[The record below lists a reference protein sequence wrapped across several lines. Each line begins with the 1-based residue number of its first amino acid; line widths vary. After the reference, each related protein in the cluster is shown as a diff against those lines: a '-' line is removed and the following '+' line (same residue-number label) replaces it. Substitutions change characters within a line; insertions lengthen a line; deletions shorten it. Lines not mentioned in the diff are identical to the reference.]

1 MIREIVKDESF
12 LKKPA
17 EKAGKEDLNLAA
29 DLADT
34 LRFHSEHCLGMAA
47 NMIGRN
53 VAVIAVQCP
62 GMPLPLVMLN
72 PEIMERE
79 GQRVMMEGCLS
90 LDGQR
95 PALRAEKI
103 TVRYQTMNL
112 DWKQGEYR
120 GLAAQVIQH
129 EVDHLRGILI

>member
-17 EKAGKEDLNLAA
+17 EKAGKEDLNVAA

-34 LRFHSEHCLGMAA
+34 LRFHSDHCLGMAA

>member
-17 EKAGKEDLNLAA
+17 EKAGKEDLNVAA

-47 NMIGRN
+47 NIIGRN
-53 VAVIAVQCP
+53 VAVIAVQCL

-95 PALRAEKI
+95 PALRTEKI

-120 GLAAQVIQH
+120 GLAAQAIQH

>member
-1 MIREIVKDESF
+1 MVQPVVHDPLFLAVKSD
-12 LKKPA
+12 PA
-17 EKAGKEDLNLAA
+17 GAEDLETAA

-120 GLAAQVIQH
+120 GLAGQAIQH

>member
-17 EKAGKEDLNLAA
+17 EKAGKEDLNVAA

-72 PEIMERE
+72 PEIIERE

>member
-17 EKAGKEDLNLAA
+17 EKAGKEDLNVAA

>member
-17 EKAGKEDLNLAA
+17 EKAGKEDLNVAA

-34 LRFHSEHCLGMAA
+34 LRFHSEYCLGMAA

>member
-17 EKAGKEDLNLAA
+17 EKAGKEDLNVAA

-120 GLAAQVIQH
+120 GLAAQAIQH

>member
-17 EKAGKEDLNLAA
+17 EKAGKEDLNVAA

-34 LRFHSEHCLGMAA
+34 LRFHSERCLGMAA

-103 TVRYQTMNL
+103 SVRYQTMNL